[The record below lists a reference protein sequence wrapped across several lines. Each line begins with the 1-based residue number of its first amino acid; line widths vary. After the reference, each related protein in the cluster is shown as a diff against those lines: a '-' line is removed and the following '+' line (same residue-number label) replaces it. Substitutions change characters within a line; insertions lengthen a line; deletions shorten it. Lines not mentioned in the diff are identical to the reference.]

1 MDSGTTKLTRALAL
15 AIAIAGLALTV
26 YVEVALTSN
35 NASDRFGWFVYE
47 AVAWLVLLG
56 IGPFLPVSVT
66 VLVGAVLALGFE
78 AVAYWLVFALPG
90 GAELAGIYLWKPLAQ
105 LALIG
110 AAWFAGYLIHLRI
123 QRARANG

>member
-1 MDSGTTKLTRALAL
+1 MDSGTTKRTRALAL
-15 AIAIAGLALTV
+15 AIASAGLALTA
-26 YVEVALTSN
+26 YVEIALTSN
-35 NASDRFGWFVYE
+35 NASDPFGWFVYE

-56 IGPFLPVSVT
+56 LGPLLPVSVA

-90 GAELAGIYLWKPLAQ
+90 GAEQAGIYLWKPLVQ

-110 AAWFAGYLIHLRI
+110 AAWFAGYLIHLRVL
-123 QRARANG
+123 RARAHG